1 MMFWI
6 LAAVMTVA
14 VTISLLVPLMRP
26 RKKDID
32 AREFDVEVYSDQLRE
47 IERDIN
53 IGSLSGQEA
62 EYARAEVGRRLIKAS
77 KAEADHAAASTGLTR
92 FGRLAVIIFLPF
104 MALAG
109 YLAVGQPGMPA
120 QPLAARVEPVPDSNS
135 NIQALVAQAE
145 RHLASNPQDGKGW
158 DVLAPIYLGLN
169 RMHDSETAY
178 RNAIRLLGSTAARQA
193 GLGQSLFSQSGGIVT
208 AEVQEAF
215 QKAQDLQPDNPLSA
229 YFLAL
234 GLAQE
239 GKNEQA
245 RADFVKLAEN
255 SPPDAAWMPLVREH
269 IQRLGT
275 VAGMGTDQAQGQTA
289 VVIPDSAAP
298 GSDAPG
304 PDAPGPS
311 AEDVAAASQMS
322 NEERLDMIAGM
333 VAGLDAKLR
342 ENPDDSAGW
351 LRLIRSHMVLGQR
364 DKAGDA
370 LSRALDHFG
379 ADNADRQVLLA
390 MASQLGL
397 EPKELKQ

>member
-120 QPLAARVEPVPDSNS
+120 QPLAARVESVPDSNS

-289 VVIPDSAAP
+289 VAITDSAAP
-298 GSDAPG
+298 GS
-304 PDAPGPS
+304 DAPGPS

-364 DKAGDA
+364 DLAGDA
-370 LSRALDHFG
+370 LSRALHHFG
-379 ADNADRQVLLA
+379 ADNADRLALLA

>member
-47 IERDIN
+47 IERDIK

-77 KAEADHAAASTGLTR
+77 KAEADHTAASTGLTR
-92 FGRLAVIIFLPF
+92 FGRLAVIVFLPF

-120 QPLAARVEPVPDSNS
+120 QPLATRVAPVPESNS
-135 NIQALVAQAE
+135 NIQVLVAQAE
-145 RHLASNPQDGKGW
+145 KHLASNPQDGKGW

-239 GKNEQA
+239 GKSEQA

-275 VAGMGTDQAQGQTA
+275 QAGMDQVQAE
-289 VVIPDSAAP
+289 AAP
-298 GSDAPG
+298 PSVDVPAVDG
-304 PDAPGPS
+304 PAVDAPGPS

-364 DKAGDA
+364 DQAGDA

-379 ADNADRQVLLA
+379 ADNADRQALLA

>member
-1 MMFWI
+1 MIFWI

-47 IERDIN
+47 IERDIK

-77 KAEADHAAASTGLTR
+77 KAGADHAATSTGLTR
-92 FGRLAVIIFLPF
+92 FGRLAVILFLPL

-109 YLAVGQPGMPA
+109 YLAIGQPGMPA
-120 QPLAARVEPVPDSNS
+120 QPLAARVVPVPDSNS
-135 NIQALVAQAE
+135 SIQALVAQAE
-145 RHLASNPQDGKGW
+145 KHLASNPQDGKGW

-169 RMHDSETAY
+169 RMQDSETAY

-275 VAGMGTDQAQGQTA
+275 QAGMDQVQAE
-289 VVIPDSAAP
+289 AAP
-298 GSDAPG
+298 PPADVPAV
-304 PDAPGPS
+304 DAPGPS

-333 VAGLDAKLR
+333 VSGLDAKLR

-351 LRLIRSHMVLGQR
+351 LRLIRSHMVLGQK
-364 DKAGDA
+364 DQAGDA

-379 ADNADRQVLLA
+379 ADDTDRQALLA
-390 MASQLGL
+390 MALQLGL